1 MLGSKIKRSQP
12 SLPPN
17 VASPTESPCK
27 YTSAETQPFSAD
39 LKKWKWV
46 EGRQFDECVCGDSPN
61 PCDGKSL
68 SALLCLVSF
77 GAFEEWSCCSVLCV
91 SFLWGSTLYNKYAIY
106 TYMYV
111 YVCIYIYV
119 YIWDVYPISPLIC
132 FLRNSNWLLWFCY
145 EKTNVFFWTS
155 KMLWAS
161 QDIAVLHPIQLC
173 NRWVASPRLS
183 GQQLTDTYPKKARD
197 MVFGVGENKMDT
209 FCCSSSSSSSS
220 CCCCCCCCWGWCW
233 CWCCC
238 MSYAVF
244 VFPPGN
250 CECTVVLG
258 KHTRLPV

>member
-145 EKTNVFFWTS
+145 EKNQRFFLNFQDAVSISGHSCSASNSAVQSMSSITS
-155 KMLWAS
+155 VEWPTVNWYL
-161 QDIAVLHPIQLC
+161 
-173 NRWVASPRLS
+173 
-183 GQQLTDTYPKKARD
+183 PKKSQGHG
-197 MVFGVGENKMDT
+197 F
-209 FCCSSSSSSSS
+209 
-220 CCCCCCCCWGWCW
+220 WGRR
-233 CWCCC
+233 
-238 MSYAVF
+238 
-244 VFPPGN
+244 
-250 CECTVVLG
+250 
-258 KHTRLPV
+258 K